1 MEELVGRHPDGIQEA
16 VSLQVFINLWF
27 GEGRI
32 ATKVVP
38 ILFVL
43 VSLDDRV
50 QNFLPT
56 ISAVNITRAQRDA
69 FTIPELIEAEQRMET
84 GTAEMTVVGRPFLC
98 PMYRALRTVQVENDS
113 RVRRDSQ
120 GFFGPESYFVSRIV
134 SDVERN
140 GGCLRSI
147 LPPFGPSPRSETP
160 LTLLSA
166 RCGRSNVR
174 HHHSGH
180 GRYGLHGGRE

>member
-32 ATKVVP
+32 ATKVFP

-43 VSLDDRV
+43 VSLDDRF

-56 ISAVNITRAQRDA
+56 ISAVNITRAQQDA

-84 GTAEMTVVGRPFLC
+84 ATPEMAVVADPSCSPCTGLSE
-98 PMYRALRTVQVENDS
+98 LSKS
-113 RVRRDSQ
+113 RMIR
-120 GFFGPESYFVSRIV
+120 
-134 SDVERN
+134 
-140 GGCLRSI
+140 
-147 LPPFGPSPRSETP
+147 
-160 LTLLSA
+160 
-166 RCGRSNVR
+166 
-174 HHHSGH
+174 
-180 GRYGLHGGRE
+180 